1 MHVHLGSTENLK
13 KRYPGALSSYYVCQN
28 ETLYSEGVN
37 GLFSK
42 FFFIFYRHFFFVF
55 TVKPK
60 IYPPC
65 NSKTLYVMFTDS
77 RQESL
82 EAKVRDEIS
91 LLLGDKK
98 SIFQLV

>member
-1 MHVHLGSTENLK
+1 MVCSLK
-13 KRYPGALSSYYVCQN
+13 L
-28 ETLYSEGVN
+28 
-37 GLFSK
+37 
-42 FFFIFYRHFFFVF
+42 FFIFYRHFFFVF
-55 TVKPK
+55 TVRQK

-65 NSKTLYVMFTDS
+65 NSKTLYVMFTDSLADS

-98 SIFQLV
+98 KYF